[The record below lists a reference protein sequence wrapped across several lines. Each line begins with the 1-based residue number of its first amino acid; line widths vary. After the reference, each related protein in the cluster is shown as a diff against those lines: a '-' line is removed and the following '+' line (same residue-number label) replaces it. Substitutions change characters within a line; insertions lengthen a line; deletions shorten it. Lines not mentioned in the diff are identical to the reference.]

1 MIRAEI
7 IVKGRVQKVGY
18 RDFAQEAARK
28 LKVTGF
34 VENLKPYDVRIV
46 AEGEEDTLKKFI
58 EVIKNPGQPAEV
70 ESVEINFSEATGEFD
85 YFEIKRGDWKDEL
98 GERMDFASYLLY
110 SMLEKQDLTIE
121 KLDIVADK
129 VDKVGE
135 KVDKVAEKV
144 DIVAEKVDKVG
155 EKVDNVAEKVDK
167 VGEKIDSVG
176 EKVDN
181 VAERVDKV
189 AEKVDNV
196 GEKVDMTR
204 KELGGKID
212 SVAKGIEELKAEH
225 IKTRELSHDIF
236 YSEVQ
241 QLRKELYELKASV
254 EEIKKRVGIG

>member
-1 MIRAEI
+1 MMRAEI

-46 AEGEEDTLKKFI
+46 AEGEEDSLKKFI
-58 EVIKNPGQPAEV
+58 EVIKNPGHPAEV

-98 GERMDFASYLLY
+98 GERMDLITYLLY
-110 SMLEKQDLTIE
+110 SMLEKQDLAIE
-121 KLDIVADK
+121 KLDIVA
-129 VDKVGE
+129 E
-135 KVDKVAEKV
+135 KVDNVA
-144 DIVAEKVDKVG
+144 

-181 VAERVDKV
+181 VAERVGKV
-189 AEKVDNV
+189 AEKVDSV
-196 GEKVDMTR
+196 GEKVDRTR

-212 SVAKGIEELKAEH
+212 GVAKGIEELKAEH

-241 QLRKELYELKASV
+241 HLRKELYELKASV

>member
-1 MIRAEI
+1 MMRAKI

-46 AEGEEDTLKKFI
+46 AEGEEDSLKKFI
-58 EVIKNPGQPAEV
+58 EVIKNPGHPAEV

-98 GERMDFASYLLY
+98 GERMDLITYLLY
-110 SMLEKQDLTIE
+110 SMLEKQDLAIE
-121 KLDIVADK
+121 KLDIVAEKVDNVAEKVDSVGEKVDNVADK

-135 KVDKVAEKV
+135 KVD
-144 DIVAEKVDKVG
+144 
-155 EKVDNVAEKVDK
+155 
-167 VGEKIDSVG
+167 SVG
-176 EKVDN
+176 EKVD
-181 VAERVDKV
+181 R
-189 AEKVDNV
+189 
-196 GEKVDMTR
+196 TR

-212 SVAKGIEELKAEH
+212 GVAKGIEELKAEH

-254 EEIKKRVGIG
+254 EEIKKKVGIG